1 MVSSSLDFNRLQVH
15 INTVLVFP
23 PNESSNIKVNLESR
37 NGTWTAF
44 WDRDVMQWP
53 KVVKLLLIFFV
64 S

>member
-37 NGTWTAF
+37 NGT
-44 WDRDVMQWP
+44 
-53 KVVKLLLIFFV
+53 
-64 S
+64 